1 MKEKTRAE
9 RRELRT
15 RIRIY
20 KQLITIAVQPTASV
34 PPISEERLDEIVAAA
49 VKEIRREAAKTERSR
64 SRYSWL
70 ENKENRR

>member
-15 RIRIY
+15 KIRIY

-49 VKEIRREAAKTERSR
+49 VKEI
-64 SRYSWL
+64 
-70 ENKENRR
+70 